1 MCPLNW
7 FLTRFALSMF
17 VVSFQSMFVRY
28 VLNIFERQ
36 CDQPFIC
43 LYVSN
48 ASLWTSYQ
56 DCRIYLTIKTLL
68 SHSLLK
74 PPVVKLSVHLLWP
87 MVFINWVV
95 IFVNSFVRYLSIWRY
110 FSVKPSAT
118 CSPPQEFFEHWT
130 HFSSDFLLFWRKEQQ
145 VIAKDIYEETKRKV
159 YKEKVEGLAV
169 KPATSTGLKLKLAS
183 SKKSNANWSIRLKW
197 GLIRL

>member
-1 MCPLNW
+1 MVLDKVCTFDVWGVFTVHFCQLCSEHFWTTIWSALHLFMCEHCCTLN
-7 FLTRFALSMF
+7 LLLRLQDLPYHKNFAES
-17 VVSFQSMFVRY
+17 
-28 VLNIFERQ
+28 
-36 CDQPFIC
+36 
-43 LYVSN
+43 
-48 ASLWTSYQ
+48 
-56 DCRIYLTIKTLL
+56 
-68 SHSLLK
+68 SLLK
-74 PPVVKLSVHLLWP
+74 PTVVKLSVHLLWP

-95 IFVNSFVRYLSIWRY
+95 IFFNLFDRYLSLWRY

-197 GLIRL
+197 GLVRL